1 MIPTFWSKKSAKRSF
16 ASVLISL
23 NFDAKLRFALLKL
36 KKNPFLSRN
45 CSICVNRLKFQEME
59 EMLRITQ
66 PNESI
71 HMHAFNCRPPEPG
84 KRCDGET
91 KVVANCNCNY
101 KFYEVINCFDQD
113 IYRRNAM
120 AKIKHRLR
128 HLGRKNNRP
137 LKPHE
142 IPVMDHRSQA
152 QPVQVKITVFWKK
165 K

>member
-1 MIPTFWSKKSAKRSF
+1 
-16 ASVLISL
+16 
-23 NFDAKLRFALLKL
+23 
-36 KKNPFLSRN
+36 
-45 CSICVNRLKFQEME
+45 
-59 EMLRITQ
+59 MLRITQ

-91 KVVANCNCNY
+91 KVAIN
-101 KFYEVINCFDQD
+101 FMTLINCFVQD

-142 IPVMDHRSQA
+142 IPVLDHRSQA
-152 QPVQVKITVFWKK
+152 QPAQVKILP
-165 K
+165 

>member
-1 MIPTFWSKKSAKRSF
+1 
-16 ASVLISL
+16 
-23 NFDAKLRFALLKL
+23 
-36 KKNPFLSRN
+36 
-45 CSICVNRLKFQEME
+45 
-59 EMLRITQ
+59 MLRITQ

-91 KVVANCNCNY
+91 KVANCNY
-101 KFYEVINCFDQD
+101 TFYDSNKLFFVQD

-142 IPVMDHRSQA
+142 IPVLDHRSQA
-152 QPVQVKITVFWKK
+152 QPAQVKILP
-165 K
+165 